1 MVGLS
6 LTTHV
11 EILISQAVNH
21 GTCSE
26 KIDALNGQLPTA
38 ARNEGYLPESR
49 HGVKRLHIDNGS
61 SVDIKYEHCLRQLP
75 TTVRRTIK
83 PPTTAL
89 SGFSRESAW
98 PIGIL
103 KLKLELRDS
112 GDKSKKPTESIE
124 FCVVRSYSRYNAILG
139 RTSIQKFG
147 AIPSTI
153 HGMVRFL
160 TDQGVSTLESTP
172 LDTLCTSVTDKGS
185 ATPEEK
191 GVNEWWV
198 IVNPEYPEQKVKIGR
213 SLTHETKEKLRNI
226 LIANSDVFCWRD
238 ADMTGVPRE
247 IAQHHLR
254 ASINLTPI
262 KQKKRTMAPE
272 RSEWLR
278 REVDNLV
285 KANILRKVNY
295 QTWVANPVLVA
306 KSDGTWRLCI
316 DFKDINKACPK
327 DNYHLPE
334 ID

>member
-1 MVGLS
+1 M
-6 LTTHV
+6 T
-11 EILISQAVNH
+11 EILFPAIQTFNTSYAPIVVQ
-21 GTCSE
+21 
-26 KIDALNGQLPTA
+26 
-38 ARNEGYLPESR
+38 GYLPESG
-49 HGVKRLHIDNGS
+49 HGVKRLHIVNDS
-61 SVDIKYEHCLRQLP
+61 SVDIMYEHCFRQLP

-89 SGFSRESAW
+89 SGFFGESAW

-103 KLKLELRDS
+103 DLKLELRDNR
-112 GDKSKKPTESIE
+112 DKSKKRTESIE

-139 RTSIQKFG
+139 RTFIQKFG

-160 TDQGVSTLESTP
+160 TDQGVATLESTP
-172 LDTLCTSVTDKGS
+172 LDTLCASVTNKDS

-191 GVNEWWV
+191 GANEWWV
-198 IVNPEYPEQKVKIGR
+198 IVNPEYPEQKVKIGG

-226 LIANSDVFCWRD
+226 LIANSDVFYFRD

-247 IAQHHLR
+247 IAHHHLR
-254 ASINLTPI
+254 SSMNLAPI
-262 KQKKRTMAPE
+262 KQKKWPMAPE
-272 RSEWLR
+272 RSEWLC
-278 REVDNLV
+278 REVDKLV

-306 KSDGTWRLCI
+306 KSDGTWQLCI

-327 DNYHLPE
+327 DNYPLPE
-334 ID
+334 IDWKVE